1 MKWVSCEIELFR
13 IAQITVYAILGEFH
27 LSAGNVNHSPKASS
41 WYFCSCLSCL
51 ASLALSKCVD
61 LGISDNDSDS
71 EYNNRN
77 RVLIYFLSH
86 TIETIDLHPEERLK
100 LLE

>member
-1 MKWVSCEIELFR
+1 MKRVSCEIELFR
-13 IAQITVYAILGEFH
+13 IAQITVYAIWGELY
-27 LSAGNVNHSPKASS
+27 LSAGNVNHPPKASS
-41 WYFCSCLSCL
+41 WYFFFCLPCL
-51 ASLALSKCVD
+51 PSLALSKCVD

-71 EYNNRN
+71 EYINRN